1 MMDNQY
7 KEGIIINNHNIT
19 TNGND
24 YIINAN
30 NEARIF
36 NITGN
41 NIKFKNINFMNAK
54 TEGNGML
61 FMHNPIK

>member
-19 TNGND
+19 INCND

-41 NIKFKNINFMNAK
+41 NIKFKNINFMNSK